1 MTETVQAR
9 WLHDQVFLLHDRAGY
24 PIIMTQP
31 GGVLGADLLP
41 LSVIGCALWDIVA
54 ILQKQ
59 RQQVTAVQ
67 AAAESWRDDEPPWQ
81 FRKIHI
87 HYIFSG
93 PNLDSEQIQRAVRL
107 SEDKYCSTFATLRAA
122 VDLTSDFE
130 ITTAPGHPAG
140 TLVDAIPTTTDTD
153 AHDPVLGIVI
163 RFNDALNARQLDAMM
178 ALLTEDTVFENTF
191 PPPDGSRYEGKAAVR
206 GFWEDFFRASLASR
220 FEIEEITALGEQ
232 CVMRW
237 VYHWAGLDESAGHIR
252 GADIYR
258 ITNGL
263 IAEKFSY
270 VKG

>member
-9 WLHDQVFLLHDRAGY
+9 WLHDQVFLLQDRAGY

-59 RQQVTAVQ
+59 HQQVTAVQ
-67 AAAESWRDDEPPWQ
+67 AAAESLREDEPPWQ

-87 HYIFSG
+87 HYTFSG
-93 PNLDSEQIQRAVRL
+93 SNLDSDQIRRAVRL

-130 ITTAPGHPAG
+130 ITAMPNHPAN
-140 TLVDAIPTTTDTD
+140 TLAGAISRTDND

-191 PPPDGSRYEGKAAVR
+191 PPPDGSRYEGKSAVR
-206 GFWEDFFRASLASR
+206 SFWEDFFRASLASR

-232 CVMRW
+232 CAMRW
-237 VYHWAGLDESAGHIR
+237 VYHWASLDESAGHIR

-263 IAEKFSY
+263 IAEKLSY

>member
-1 MTETVQAR
+1 MIETVQAR
-9 WLHDQVFLLHDRAGY
+9 WLHDQVFLLQDRAGY

-41 LSVIGCALWDIVA
+41 LSVIGCALWDIIA
-54 ILQKQ
+54 ILRKQ

-67 AAAESWRDDEPPWQ
+67 AAAESLRDDEPPWQ

-87 HYIFSG
+87 HYTFSG
-93 PNLDSEQIQRAVRL
+93 SNLDSDQIRRAVTL
-107 SEDKYCSTFATLRAA
+107 SENKYCSTFATLRTA
-122 VDLTSDFE
+122 VELTSDIE
-130 ITTAPGHPAG
+130 IINASDHLALEESSANTTARNP
-140 TLVDAIPTTTDTD
+140 V
-153 AHDPVLGIVI
+153 HDPNLAAVI
-163 RFNDALNARQLDAMM
+163 HFHEALNARQLDAMM

-191 PPPDGSRYEGKAAVR
+191 PPPDGSRYAGKAAVR
-206 GFWEDFFRASLASR
+206 GFWEDFFRASIASR

-237 VYHWAGLDESAGHIR
+237 VYHWASLDESAGHIR

-263 IAEKFSY
+263 IAEKLSY

>member
-9 WLHDQVFLLHDRAGY
+9 WLHDQVFLLQDRAGY

-59 RQQVTAVQ
+59 HQQVTAVQ
-67 AAAESWRDDEPPWQ
+67 AAAESLREDEPPWQ

-87 HYIFSG
+87 HYTFSG
-93 PNLDSEQIQRAVRL
+93 SNLDSDQIRRAVRL

-130 ITTAPGHPAG
+130 ITAMPNHPAN
-140 TLVDAIPTTTDTD
+140 TLAGAISRTDND
-153 AHDPVLGIVI
+153 AHDPVLGTVI
-163 RFNDALNARQLDAMM
+163 RFNDALNARQLEAMM

-191 PPPDGSRYEGKAAVR
+191 PPPDGSRYEGKSAVR
-206 GFWEDFFRASLASR
+206 SFWEDFFRASLASR

-232 CVMRW
+232 CAMRW
-237 VYHWAGLDESAGHIR
+237 VYHWAGLDESAGHLR

-263 IAEKFSY
+263 IAEKLSY

>member
-9 WLHDQVFLLHDRAGY
+9 WLHDQVFLLQDRAGY

-54 ILQKQ
+54 ILRKQ

-67 AAAESWRDDEPPWQ
+67 AAAESLRDDEPPWQ

-87 HYIFSG
+87 HYTFSG
-93 PNLDSEQIQRAVRL
+93 SNLDSDQIRRAVTL
-107 SEDKYCSTFATLRAA
+107 SENKYCSTFATLRTA
-122 VDLTSDFE
+122 VELTSDIE
-130 ITTAPGHPAG
+130 IINAPDQQPMEESSANTTARNP
-140 TLVDAIPTTTDTD
+140 V
-153 AHDPVLGIVI
+153 HDPNLAAVI
-163 RFNDALNARQLDAMM
+163 RFHEALNARQLDAMM
-178 ALLTEDTVFENTF
+178 AQLTEDAVFENTF
-191 PPPDGSRYEGKAAVR
+191 PPPDGSRYEGKAAVH
-206 GFWEDFFRASLASR
+206 GFWEDFFRSSIASR
-220 FEIEEITALGEQ
+220 FEIEEFFSIGER

-237 VYHWAGLDESAGHIR
+237 VYHWASPDESAGHIR

-263 IAEKFSY
+263 IAEKLSY